1 MTMPAITA
9 ATRPGPIEP
18 ASGGQSF
25 EGRVIEICD
34 EPPAHGALGIVW
46 ISIVPESS
54 SLMDVRGLVVWPG
67 TAIAVSGGDGA
78 CPGEADTPKRGD
90 RVRARA
96 SCEEYWSIPP
106 IYDASRIE
114 LVRC

>member
-1 MTMPAITA
+1 MTTSALTA

-18 ASGGQSF
+18 TSCGQSF

-46 ISIVPESS
+46 ISIAPGSS

-67 TAIAVSGGDGA
+67 TAVAACGGDGT
-78 CPGEADTPKRGD
+78 CPGGADAPRPGD

-96 SCEEYWSIPP
+96 SEKEYWSIPP

-114 LVRC
+114 LVRR